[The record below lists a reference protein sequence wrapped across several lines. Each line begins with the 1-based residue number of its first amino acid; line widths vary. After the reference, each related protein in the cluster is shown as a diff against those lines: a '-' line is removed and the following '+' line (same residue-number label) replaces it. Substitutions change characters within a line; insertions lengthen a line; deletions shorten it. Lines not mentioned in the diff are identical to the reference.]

1 MGAIELRIVVYW
13 TPVAAGGDTLACEL
27 CRTSRGIE
35 LRCISQT
42 RDVIRVEPVASA
54 VEALSLAAAWK
65 TLYLADEQWA
75 ERPRDWD
82 PETVPHRSP
91 RRTVLE
97 QRVEHR
103 GTLRRS
109 RA

>member
-13 TPVAAGGDTLACEL
+13 TLVAAGGDTLACEL
-27 CRTSRGIE
+27 CRTSHGIE
-35 LRCISQT
+35 LRCMTQT

-65 TLYLADEQWA
+65 DLYLADDQWS
-75 ERPRDWD
+75 ERPLDWD
-82 PETVPHRSP
+82 PATVPLRSK

-109 RA
+109 RT